1 MDVEDFIK
9 EKVEMLNNGF
19 SLSQIKDEVYKHVC
33 KEYMPN
39 ITLNSILTSCM
50 SLYSRI
56 ILQWHKQENKH

>member
-1 MDVEDFIK
+1 
-9 EKVEMLNNGF
+9 MLNNGF
-19 SLSQIKDEVYKHVC
+19 SKSQIQDEVYNHVC

-56 ILQWHKQENKH
+56 ILEWYKQENKH